1 MPPRSQFSSP
11 CAVKPPPPW
20 VGTFLQ
26 HVGLRLTARAPP
38 FGKNSGHQ
46 RHYREAAVEL
56 KSFEAPRMSALRLLG
71 IAVRSVVL
79 GSLVVASG
87 YLIVGS
93 AFGFPMPL
101 MIG

>member
-1 MPPRSQFSSP
+1 
-11 CAVKPPPPW
+11 
-20 VGTFLQ
+20 
-26 HVGLRLTARAPP
+26 
-38 FGKNSGHQ
+38 
-46 RHYREAAVEL
+46 VEL